1 MQHEYTSGL
10 HPDLLKASI
19 SIGILAFLV
28 ACRIFSWQVAAFLVS
43 TRIAIPVFYYSYP
56 LESRWMLND
65 DQEYLEVARYLLESG
80 YLWWDILIS
89 SQFQGAL
96 FSATGSHHIA
106 YYWWNLLGFNLFGIH
121 YYSPVF
127 LNILLT
133 FGTAAAVYRIVR
145 LCGFSLGYG
154 QAAAAVFLLH
164 PNTIAWSTFTNL
176 KDTMVAFLMAWSL
189 VFVGRLLARVP
200 MSRSQRL
207 LELLLLAGALFV
219 VFFTRFYLPFLLLGV
234 SGLYL
239 LTIWKSRIKYLV
251 VPLGL
256 GLVLVVYPT
265 IIRAAVRYLD
275 PGAFLYGITQAILS
289 PQPWSID
296 PLYSFLMV
304 SSLVHWVLIA
314 PALLGA
320 IHLYR
325 NYPAARFFLIYV
337 LVIFM
342 VSAMVTEFKGPRHRV
357 QMDFLIIWL
366 QFHAVWLGV
375 QLSRARAKVGPVV
388 GQVLEGRAG

>member
-1 MQHEYTSGL
+1 M
-10 HPDLLKASI
+10 
-19 SIGILAFLV
+19 LV
-28 ACRIFSWQVAAFLVS
+28 TA
-43 TRIAIPVFYYSYP
+43 RIAIAVLYYSYP
-56 LESRWMLND
+56 LESRWMLSD
-65 DQEYLEVARYLLESG
+65 DLEYLEVARYLLENG
-80 YLWWDILIS
+80 YHWWDILIS
-89 SQFQGAL
+89 RQFHGAL

-133 FGTAAAVYRIVR
+133 FGTAAALYRIVR
-145 LCGFSLGYG
+145 LCGFSQGYG

-189 VFVGRLLARVP
+189 YFVGRLLVRVP
-200 MSRSQRL
+200 MRARRRL
-207 LELLLLAGALFV
+207 YEALLLGGAVFV

-304 SSLVHWVLIA
+304 SSLVHWALIV

-320 IHLYR
+320 IHLFR
-325 NYPAARFFLIYV
+325 NYPIARYFLLYMV
-337 LVIFM
+337 VIFI
-342 VSAMVTEFKGPRHRV
+342 VSAIVTEFKGPRHRV
-357 QMDFLIIWL
+357 QMDFLLIWV
-366 QFHAVWLGV
+366 QFHAVWLGI
-375 QLSRARAKVGPVV
+375 QLSRARAKVGPAM
-388 GQVLEGRAG
+388 GQVLEGRAE

>member
-19 SIGILAFLV
+19 SIGILALLV
-28 ACRIFSWQVAAFLVS
+28 ACRIFSWRVAALLVS
-43 TRIAIPVFYYSYP
+43 IRIAIAVFYYSYP
-56 LESRWMLND
+56 LESRWMLSD

-80 YLWWDILIS
+80 YHWWDVFIS
-89 SQFQGAL
+89 RQFQGLL
-96 FSATGSHHIA
+96 FSATGSNHVA
-106 YYWWNLLGFNLFGIH
+106 YYWWNLLGFNLFGVH

-133 FGTAAAVYRIVR
+133 FGTAAAVFRIVR
-145 LCGFSLGYG
+145 LCGFSKGYG
-154 QAAAAVFLLH
+154 QTAAAVFLLH
-164 PNTIAWSTFTNL
+164 PNTIVWSTFTNL
-176 KDTMVAFLMAWSL
+176 KDTLVAFLMAWSL
-189 VFVGRLLARVP
+189 AFAGRLLARVP
-200 MSRSQRL
+200 MGKGQRL

-239 LTIWKSRIKYLV
+239 LTTWKSRIKYLA

-265 IIRAAVRYLD
+265 IIRAAVRHLD

-304 SSLVHWVLIA
+304 SSLVHWALIA

-320 IHLYR
+320 IHLFR

-337 LVIFM
+337 LVILM

-375 QLSRARAKVGPVV
+375 QLSRARAKIGPVV
-388 GQVLEGRAG
+388 RQVLEGRTG